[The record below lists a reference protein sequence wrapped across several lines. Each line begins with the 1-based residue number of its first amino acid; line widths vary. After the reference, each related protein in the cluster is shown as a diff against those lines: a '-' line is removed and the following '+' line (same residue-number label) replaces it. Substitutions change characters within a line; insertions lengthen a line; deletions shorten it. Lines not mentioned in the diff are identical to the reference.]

1 MSTHVAAQRT
11 WHSAGRRCLRTA
23 VYAALVFSLPMVCWA
38 QAWPIKPIRLIVN
51 TAPGGPVDQV
61 ARTFV
66 PQLGETLGQPVVIEN
81 RAGAG
86 GTVGVEAVAKSAPD
100 GYTLLHS
107 SGSPIVIGPHLYK
120 LGVDVARDLDPV
132 TPTIRTSM
140 FLVARAGLP
149 ARSVAELIA
158 YARANPGKLN
168 FGSAGSGTTM
178 HIYTEMMLRAAKIQ
192 ATHVPYKGATP
203 ALTAL
208 LGGQLDFTFD
218 PGGGIPHIK
227 ADKLRLLAVV
237 GAVRSPNFPDT
248 PTMGEAGTD
257 VGTDPLYGVYAPTG
271 TPREIVTRLNREIGR
286 IMQTAEVRAALG
298 AAGAEVV
305 TASPEEFAALQ
316 HRDRERF
323 GAFVREANIRAD

>member
-1 MSTHVAAQRT
+1 MNRREVTQRN
-11 WHSAGRRCLRTA
+11 WHSARVRDSWTA
-23 VYAALVFSLPMVCWA
+23 VYAALVLAFPMVCWA
-38 QAWPIKPIRLIVN
+38 QTWPVKPIRLIVN

-61 ARTFV
+61 ARTFA
-66 PQLGETLGQPVVIEN
+66 PQLGEALGQPSVIEN

-86 GTVGVEAVAKSAPD
+86 GTVGLEAVAKSVSD

-107 SGSPIVIGPHLYK
+107 SGSPNVIGPHQYK
-120 LGVDVARDLDPV
+120 LGVDVGRDLDPV

-140 FLVARAGLP
+140 FLVARPGVP

-158 YARANPGKLN
+158 YARAHPGKLN
-168 FGSAGSGTTM
+168 FGSAGNGTTM
-178 HIYTEMMLRAAKIQ
+178 HIYTEMMLRSAKIQ
-192 ATHVPYKGATP
+192 ATHVPYKGASP

-237 GAVRSPNFPDT
+237 GAARSPIFPDT
-248 PTMGEAGTD
+248 PTMAEAGTD
-257 VGTDPLYGVYAPTG
+257 VGTDPLYGVYAPAG
-271 TPREIVTRLNREIGR
+271 TPREIVARLNREIGR
-286 IMQTAEVRAALG
+286 IMQTVEVRAALS
-298 AAGAEVV
+298 AVGAEVV
-305 TASPEEFAALQ
+305 TASPEEFALLQ
-316 HRDRERF
+316 QRDRERF